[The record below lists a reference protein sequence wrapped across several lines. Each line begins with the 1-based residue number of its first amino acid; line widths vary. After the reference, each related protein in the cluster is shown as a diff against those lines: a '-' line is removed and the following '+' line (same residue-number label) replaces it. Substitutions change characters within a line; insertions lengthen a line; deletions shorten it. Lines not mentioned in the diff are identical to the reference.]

1 MSRQG
6 HSGFRDWAGII
17 LLAAT
22 SAVCL
27 LLYFFPKEPQG
38 LVGLSEP
45 AGRCEWTGKREVF
58 LGSGLLLGMGYSC
71 MEIIGQPAE
80 FYSDFSMP
88 VLHGEDSVRL
98 WIDPK
103 DRDRLLKAKAE
114 GSDERM
120 RVKVHRIDV
129 LELHWMATLR
139 CRTSPRGRRLVCRWS
154 IVGNTE
160 PCAGGKEN
168 LFCLM
173 VYSMSWS
180 WSIRQSVSVRVNFN
194 Y

>member
-129 LELHWMATLR
+129 LDSYTGW
-139 CRTSPRGRRLVCRWS
+139 RRYVAEHPHGGGGWF
-154 IVGNTE
+154 
-160 PCAGGKEN
+160 AGGALLGILSLVLVVKKI
-168 LFCLM
+168 F
-173 VYSMSWS
+173 
-180 WSIRQSVSVRVNFN
+180 FA
-194 Y
+194 